1 MPKVEQSINKLPT
14 SLSEIKLMTLL
25 IGLGFGNASLVE
37 PIPLKR
43 DELKKNLNSE
53 EGQLNLAGAFFLV
66 FITLDFGR

>member
-1 MPKVEQSINKLPT
+1 
-14 SLSEIKLMTLL
+14 MTLL